1 MAVESRVCLERE
13 IGNETSSE
21 TSEVSENIVV
31 SSKVTRKAPVWAY
44 FYLKETIESEASEDQ
59 SDVCE
64 YSAKQ
69 SNRAICSLCK
79 SVVIAKGG
87 NTSNLLAH
95 LRVHHPSKL
104 AEVRTAMK
112 RVKHGSQEKLINGSK
127 KKQLTLQDALKPKY
141 NRQSKKWQQLTDSVT
156 FCLAK
161 DMMPIY
167 SIEKEG
173 FRKLLYNFDPQY
185 ELPSRKYF
193 SKTAIPILYSETQ
206 DKVAAEIKDVEFF
219 SATAD
224 MWTSNTTEPYL
235 SYTIHFVGND
245 WSLDTRCL
253 QVLYLPKDHNG
264 QNIAEALE
272 GALDSWNL
280 VRCFK
285 TSVHHNR

>member
-1 MAVESRVCLERE
+1 M
-13 IGNETSSE
+13 
-21 TSEVSENIVV
+21 
-31 SSKVTRKAPVWAY
+31 
-44 FYLKETIESEASEDQ
+44 
-59 SDVCE
+59 
-64 YSAKQ
+64 
-69 SNRAICSLCK
+69 
-79 SVVIAKGG
+79 
-87 NTSNLLAH
+87 
-95 LRVHHPSKL
+95 
-104 AEVRTAMK
+104 
-112 RVKHGSQEKLINGSK
+112 NGCK

-167 SIEKEG
+167 SIEKDG

-224 MWTSNTTEPYL
+224 MWRSNTTEPYL

-245 WSLDTRCL
+245 WTLDTCCL

-280 VRCFK
+280 DASRQVCIKTDNGSNIVCATTTHLGWTRLSCFG
-285 TSVHHNR
+285 HNLNLAIENSIKNDDRVSRALGVCRKLVSTFSHSFKLQQNLSKAQKELDLPCHNLVTDCQTRWGSMQK